1 MSRITLPRHI
11 DARKASKQE
20 VKLSGIIPVNQLFR
34 LAPSLRNSSGEIFVS
49 MRFSKDEANR
59 SLVEIET
66 SCNLDLTCQ
75 RCLGV
80 VKLNVASEARLAII
94 FPEARGDYLPL
105 PDGMEA
111 LLINDPCDTWEA
123 VEDELILDV
132 PAYPNHPDGEC
143 KLPSSTYSDVNFA
156 ELEQKDTVKPFSDLS
171 MLLSKDSKEGESHG
185 SSKE

>member
-11 DARKASKQE
+11 DARKAAKQE
-20 VKLSGIIPVNQLFR
+20 VEVSGIIPVNQLFR

-49 MRFSKDEANR
+49 MRFSIDEANR

-66 SCNLDLTCQ
+66 SCNLELTCQ

-80 VKLNVASEARLAII
+80 VKLNVASETRLAII
-94 FPEARGDYLPL
+94 FPEAKGDYLPL

-111 LLINDPCDTWEA
+111 LLINDPFNTWEA
-123 VEDELILDV
+123 VEEELILAV
-132 PAYPNHPDGEC
+132 PAYPKHPDEKC
-143 KLPSSTYSDVNFA
+143 NLPSSNYSGVNFA
-156 ELEQKDTVKPFSDLS
+156 EFEQEDTVKPFSDLS

>member
-1 MSRITLPRHI
+1 MSRIILPRYI

-20 VKLSGIIPVNQLFR
+20 VSLSGIIPVKELFR
-34 LAPSLRNSSGEIFVS
+34 LAPSLRNSNGEIFVS
-49 MRFSKDEANR
+49 MQFSKDEANR
-59 SLVEIET
+59 SLVEVET
-66 SCNLDLTCQ
+66 SCNLALTCQ

-80 VKLNVASEARLAII
+80 VRHKVASEARLAIV
-94 FPEARGDYLPL
+94 FPEAKGDYLPL

-123 VEDELILDV
+123 VEDEIILAV
-132 PAYPNHPDGEC
+132 PAYPNHPDGKC

-156 ELEQKDTVKPFSDLS
+156 ELEQRDTVRPFSDLS

-185 SSKE
+185 SPKK

>member
-11 DARKASKQE
+11 DARKAAKQE
-20 VKLSGIIPVNQLFR
+20 VEVSGIIPVNQLFR

-49 MRFSKDEANR
+49 MRFSIDEANR

-66 SCNLDLTCQ
+66 SCNLELTCQ

-94 FPEARGDYLPL
+94 FPEDKGDCLPL

-111 LLINDPCDTWEA
+111 LLINDPCDTWDA
-123 VEDELILDV
+123 VEDEVILVV
-132 PAYPNHPDGEC
+132 PAYPNHPHGKC

-156 ELEQKDTVKPFSDLS
+156 ELEQKDMIKPFSDLS
-171 MLLSKDSKEGESHG
+171 RLLNNDVKEGESHG

>member
-11 DARKASKQE
+11 NARKAAKQE
-20 VKLSGIIPVNQLFR
+20 VEVSGIIPVNQLFR
-34 LAPSLRNSSGEIFVS
+34 LAPSVRNSSGEIFVN
-49 MRFSKDEANR
+49 MRFGIDEANR

-66 SCNLDLTCQ
+66 SCNLELTCQ

-94 FPEARGDYLPL
+94 FPEAKGDVLPL

-111 LLINDPCDTWEA
+111 LLINDPCDTWEL
-123 VEDELILDV
+123 VEDELILAV
-132 PAYPNHPDGEC
+132 PAYPNHPHGKC
-143 KLPSSTYSDVNFA
+143 NLPTSTYSGVNFT
-156 ELEQKDTVKPFSDLS
+156 ELEQRDMVKPFSDLS
-171 MLLSKDSKEGESHG
+171 SLLIKYSKEGESHG